1 MNVQWRVQVK
11 RELQNRKD
19 ANDPLGSADS
29 KLYNQ
34 NYLSL
39 GYKKASG
46 ENKKQLFRH
55 LINQVTI
62 EQKGEI
68 PIKICIYQFNFGK
81 DDSIVVFLG
90 RKYYQPMSNDASK
103 KKGTESKFSS
113 LFHRK

>member
-1 MNVQWRVQVK
+1 M
-11 RELQNRKD
+11 
-19 ANDPLGSADS
+19 GSADS

-103 KKGTESKFSS
+103 EKELNQISVPFFTENS
-113 LFHRK
+113 LRFYYFNL